1 MKKILSII
9 LTAAMISCFT
19 GNFVCADETS
29 SSAEEQSIT
38 VGFALND
45 LDEAQS
51 VIYSYFEE
59 RCKEINITPVLAN
72 AAGNIDQQLTDI
84 ENLVTSGVDVLVVS
98 ALDSN
103 AVVDAVNAAREAGV
117 LVVDYIMGI
126 NGDVDV
132 HFGYSFYDM
141 AAKQADYLIDYLE
154 SNPEETIQLGY
165 IWGSNSMEL
174 CQTLDRGFKETL
186 ESSDVSDRC
195 KIVVEGTA
203 DWAADKAITL
213 TEDWMQA
220 YPEINCIVTQS
231 DAMTAGAVE
240 AIRAAGADPADY
252 ITIGKDGGVDAVK
265 SIASGG
271 MTAAIYCSQQ
281 LTGEMLADTCYDL
294 YTGAIAGPNAEAR
307 ISEFETITAEN
318 VADYE

>member
-1 MKKILSII
+1 
-9 LTAAMISCFT
+9 MISCFT